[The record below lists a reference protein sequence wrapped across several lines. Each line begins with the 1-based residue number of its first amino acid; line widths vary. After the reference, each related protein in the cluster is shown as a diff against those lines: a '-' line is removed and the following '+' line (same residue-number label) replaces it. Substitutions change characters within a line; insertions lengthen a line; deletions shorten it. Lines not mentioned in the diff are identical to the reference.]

1 MKVQKIRFAAC
12 SQFLFLFLFAQSFAD
27 INESSALKTYKER
40 LRVIENSLNPAEM
53 YEATKDLVPT
63 NESFE
68 ILKQTLA
75 HLPDRHN
82 NGDFEKAFNPENT
95 IMILL
100 EAFEKHASSVDI
112 ELLADLNRW
121 ADLSHLEEVVQQ
133 KIIQTA
139 IYLKNISS
147 ARKLVSMNTLYP
159 SSGIRPSPTTL
170 RLAGPSPQKI
180 SDAHQSALI
189 EIERFYRSMKDR
201 VVGQDDILKSFRSLY
216 ISDLISGGRRIEPEV
231 FYLMGLPGNGKDTIA
246 EAYIDALWNMRD
258 AHVSH
263 MYRINIR
270 TKEEAWSLFGSSK
283 GYVGSADLPSF
294 LKFLVEHS
302 GGKYILGS
310 EATPQG
316 TRTIVEKNTTW
327 KADEFTLR
335 APSHKAVIFVN
346 EAHNI
351 PRAVKDNI
359 LKQAIE
365 RGIFPITNPGSTP
378 NAVSQIQLPVTFI
391 FASNE
396 GIDLLEPR
404 EKNGAR
410 LGKPLSFDRLLEN
423 YERVFKDKE
432 RLKQAIM
439 KGNGELNNPNHPDQ
453 PGTSEEFL
461 NRFPDHRVHLLR
473 PLSPENLQRIAE
485 ILIKAESN
493 KLKNASGRLG
503 QYTVTLSEEAIRF
516 ITQYDS
522 IPSENS
528 RPIKARLK
536 SFVFDEI
543 FQAIESKEIKPS
555 SLVQDIYVDIQL
567 NPDGS
572 RSAHFK
578 ITDSNPTSY
587 EFWSVID
594 QTLKDVP
601 QEPLSRDR
609 IEAILKMRQQIL
621 DNVFG
626 VEHIVDKLIEAA
638 IVSESESRNAG
649 ESKRPATV
657 MAFLGKT
664 STGKT
669 ETAKQYVKARYG
681 THERLETIDFNGIR
695 DLQAMNARILGTF
708 DARNNPIASDFMK
721 AYDRAP
727 DGNIAFIFDEAAN
740 SPRELLKGLYEIL
753 REPVVSGFSDG
764 KPRPMKNVTI
774 ILTGNAG
781 EQIYNLIP
789 KDLPTDVYERA
800 MREVFR
806 IFLNNAD
813 LQQRILA
820 ETFPDAFIARLG
832 NNVYHFGPL
841 KDSGKRQV
849 AQLKLLKGL
858 EGLKPKNSE
867 RGWNMVFAKESDILD
882 LFDLIEKEGFNSAHQ
897 GASIDSFVRLSI
909 IDKIKA
915 KLLSENVANGQDV
928 MIEVAKESIV
938 RSDRDVSNSFRH
950 MKIITEAGQEFIVEI
965 PISKRTTSMAV
976 SDVDRI
982 LTAYH
987 EVGHE
992 IVSEVYFGDRVR
1004 PKYISIIEGVTLI
1017 GASFVHYAGIRV
1029 GQPLSAGPRTK
1040 QVVLREAA
1048 VLYGGYVAQQLVTIG
1063 GRHDSG
1069 KKNDFHRATRLIQ
1082 NAILRDGLSDEWG
1095 KRSIPDNVKTGD
1107 YIDQELSPEEKAKL
1121 NHITDRWMSYAEQFA
1136 REALYV
1142 NMDRLF
1148 VVLGKRLSEKGFLD
1162 QKAISEIH
1170 DRFSPVTERTVDF
1183 AGKLDEVRKVIA
1195 LIEQSGANVGSVL
1208 ENKFRTRAYSVD
1220 NAHEAFNLVMKASR
1234 KAGLFEKVRTY
1245 FFPPWDKLTELQ
1257 KTVAASYLGNK
1268 ISDLSRDARIAG
1280 EYWMPESV
1288 ANIDEIIKEER
1299 LRETRPVTDLARFE
1313 ILKQDLMVSEETI
1326 EDIQR
1331 SVTQKSTAALSCK
1344 NIF

>member
-1 MKVQKIRFAAC
+1 MTFQKTCFAAC
-12 SQFLFLFLFAQSFAD
+12 SQFLLLFLFAQSLAD
-27 INESSALKTYKER
+27 VNESSALKAYKDR
-40 LRVIENSLNPAEM
+40 LRIIQTSLNPAEM
-53 YEATKDLVPT
+53 YEATKDLAPT
-63 NESFE
+63 IESFE
-68 ILKQTLA
+68 TLKETLA
-75 HLPDRHN
+75 RLPDRYT
-82 NGDFEKAFNPENT
+82 NGDFDNAYNPENT
-95 IMILL
+95 VLILL
-100 EAFEKHASSVDI
+100 ETFEKHASTADI

-139 IYLKNISS
+139 IYLKNIGS
-147 ARKLVSMNTLYP
+147 ARKLVSMNNLYP

-170 RLAGPSPQKI
+170 RLAGPSPQKAN
-180 SDAHQSALI
+180 DAHKSALL
-189 EIERFYRSMKDR
+189 EIERFFQSMKSR
-201 VVGQDDILKSFRSLY
+201 VVGQDEILKSFRSLY
-216 ISDLISGGRRIEPEV
+216 ISDLIIGGRRLEPEV

-246 EAYIDALWNMRD
+246 EAYVDALWNMRN
-258 AHVSH
+258 AHISH

-283 GYVGSADLPSF
+283 GYVGSSDLPDF

-302 GGKYILGS
+302 GGRYKLGF
-310 EATPQG
+310 ERTNQG
-316 TRTIVEKNTTW
+316 MRTIVERNPAW
-327 KADEFTLR
+327 KADDLTLR
-335 APSHKAVIFVN
+335 APPNKAVIFVN

-365 RGIFPITNPGSTP
+365 KGIFPITNPGSTP
-378 NAVSQIQLPVTFI
+378 DAVSEIHLPVTFI

-410 LGKPLSFDRLLEN
+410 LGKPLSYQRLLEN
-423 YERVFKDKE
+423 YERIFKDKE
-432 RLKQAIM
+432 RLKQAII
-439 KGNGELNNPNHPDQ
+439 KGNGELNNPSHPDQ

-461 NRFPDHRVHLLR
+461 NRFPDHRVHILR
-473 PLSPENLQRIAE
+473 PLSPENLQQIAE
-485 ILIKAESN
+485 ILIKIESN

-503 QYTVTLSEEAIRF
+503 QYTVALSEEAIRF
-516 ITQYDS
+516 ITQYDA

-543 FQAIESKEIKPS
+543 YQAIESKEIKPS
-555 SLVQDIYVDIQL
+555 SSVQDIHVDIQL

-578 ITDSNPTSY
+578 ISHSNQPPY
-587 EFWSVID
+587 EFSRVLD

-601 QEPLSRDR
+601 QAPLSQER

-695 DLQAMNARILGTF
+695 DLTAMNAKILGTF
-708 DARNNPIASDFMK
+708 DARNNPIPSDFMK

-740 SPRELLKGLYEIL
+740 SPRELLKALYEIL

-781 EQIYNLIP
+781 EQIYDLIP

-806 IFLNNAD
+806 IFLNNSD

-832 NNVYHFGPL
+832 SNVYHFGPL

-858 EGLKPKNSE
+858 EGLLPKSSE
-867 RGWNMVFAKESDILD
+867 RGWNMVFAKETDVLD

-915 KLLSENVANGQDV
+915 KLLSENVANGQNV
-928 MIEVAKESIV
+928 MIEVVKQPIE
-938 RSDRDVSNSFRH
+938 RTDRDVSNTFRQ
-950 MKIITEAGQEFIVEI
+950 MRITSEAGQEFIIEI
-965 PISKRTTSMAV
+965 PIAKRMGSMAV
-976 SDVDRI
+976 HNVDRI

-1029 GQPLSAGPRTK
+1029 GHPLSTSPRTK

-1048 VLYGGYVAQQLVTIG
+1048 VLYGGYVAQQLVTVG
-1063 GRHDSG
+1063 ARHDSG
-1069 KKNDFHRATRLIQ
+1069 KKNDLHRATRLIQ

-1095 KRSIPDNVKTGD
+1095 KRSIPDNVKIGD

-1142 NMDRLF
+1142 NLDRLF

-1162 QKAISEIH
+1162 QKAIAEIH
-1170 DRFSPVTERTVDF
+1170 ERFPPVTERTADF
-1183 AGKLDEVRKVIA
+1183 VGKLEEVRKVIA
-1195 LIEQSGANVGSVL
+1195 LLEQNGAEMGAVL
-1208 ENKFRTRAYSVD
+1208 ENKFRTKTYSVD
-1220 NAHEAFNLVMKASR
+1220 NAEDAFNLLMKASNET
-1234 KAGLFEKVRTY
+1234 GLIGKIRNFLT
-1245 FFPPWDKLTELQ
+1245 PPWKKLTELQ
-1257 KTVAASYLGNK
+1257 KTVAASYIGNK

-1288 ANIDEIIKEER
+1288 ANIDQIIEEER
-1299 LRETRPVTDLARFE
+1299 LRETRPVTDLARFK
-1313 ILKQDLMVSEETI
+1313 ILEQDALVSEEPT
-1326 EDIQR
+1326 EEPTEESQR
-1331 SVTQKSTAALSCK
+1331 PSQVLSCK
-1344 NIF
+1344 ELF